1 MFLKVLKSLLIK
13 WNFVNLHSSSFMF
26 STSWTTVAFLIIF
39 LVDFIDSFCQ
49 VQFDFFKWSV
59 NKSSLHIII
68 TPLSL
73 KRAWTFLNTAKH
85 SYVSPYM
92 PLFCYTTYSFCY
104 DPPSAATLSSV
115 NIQNR
120 YFCHRD
126 LWEIILR
133 SWWQKRRHETEIKD
147 DGWLIEDERWMASNA
162 MTALIWSKVAGFVF
176 VLACI
181 LISNDTFSVMYANKT

>member
-1 MFLKVLKSLLIK
+1 MLKSLLIK
-13 WNFVNLHSSSFMF
+13 SNFVNLHSSSFMF
-26 STSWTTVAFLIIF
+26 SASWTTVAFSIIF
-39 LVDFIDSFCQ
+39 VLNFIDSFCQ
-49 VQFDFFKWSV
+49 VQFYFFKLSV

-73 KRAWTFLNTAKH
+73 KRARTLVNTNMFYLICPWFVTLH
-85 SYVSPYM
+85 IVFVM
-92 PLFCYTTYSFCY
+92 ILYS
-104 DPPSAATLSSV
+104 SAATLSSV

-147 DGWLIEDERWMASNA
+147 DGWVIEDERWMPSNA

-181 LISNDTFSVMYANKT
+181 LISNDTFLVMYANKT